1 MNLTSNRFFIFWT
14 EHTSTQDSEDNII
27 SSEVSELKVGSWMIS
42 SYESPTHFFIRGIFP
57 TFEEAYAA
65 QQAFNNY

>member
-1 MNLTSNRFFIFWT
+1 MNLTSNRLFIFWT
-14 EHTSTQDSEDNII
+14 EHTSTQDSDDNII

-42 SYESPTHFFIRGIFP
+42 SDESPTHFFIRGIFS

-65 QQAFNNY
+65 QQAFNNA